1 MSLANQSTID
11 KQEPQNF
18 SLSDSTRGL
27 SQTEANR
34 RLQQYGP
41 NALPEVKTH
50 LWLKFLKKM
59 WGPVPWMLELC
70 LILEVISGKYIEGAI
85 IGALILFNAVMSTL
99 QENKAQNALALLK
112 NRLSVNSR
120 VLRDGKWQSLPS
132 SELVPDDVI
141 YLRMG
146 DLVPADTEIISGQIS
161 LDQSTLTGESLA
173 VEAGTGANVFAGT
186 TVVRGEATA
195 SVTQTGIHTRF
206 GKTAELVRL
215 AKTTGQLERIVFS
228 IVRSLVILDVALV
241 VILLVYA
248 LISKLP
254 MQEMLPF
261 SLILLVTSVPVALPA
276 TFTVA
281 TALGA
286 VTLAKNGVLVTRL
299 SAIEEAAS
307 MQVLCTDKTGTLTEN
322 HLEVAE
328 VVPFAPFSQEDVLK
342 LAMMASDAATQDPLD
357 QAILKK
363 ATAAGIDPQVLE
375 NRIRYTPFDP
385 AAKRA
390 EAIFE
395 ENGTDFR
402 VLKGAPQ
409 VIGGFDA
416 SLDERFPQIVEKLSL
431 QGLRVLAVA
440 SGADH
445 EVKIAGV
452 LAFQD
457 PPRADS
463 ASLIQKLK
471 ELGLRVI
478 MITGDGLS
486 TAKSIASQLGISG
499 HASLGEALKD
509 EKAPVDEETGVYAEV
524 LPEEKFRLVKKLQQA
539 GQVVGMTGDGVNDAP
554 ALKQA
559 EVGVAVSNATDV
571 AKAAASL
578 VLTAPGLSNL
588 VAAIETS
595 RSIYQRMLT
604 YTLNKII
611 KTIEIVFFLSLG
623 LILFRTFVT
632 TPLLMI
638 LLIFTNDF
646 VTMSISTDHVKP
658 SPQPNRWDVR
668 SIVWGA
674 VLIALPIL
682 ALSFAIFWYGHFTLQ
697 LPLANLQTLL
707 FVMLVYSGQST
718 IYLIRERGHFWHS
731 FPSKWMLL
739 GTALD
744 ILVVGFLASQG
755 ILMAAIPLKLVIEI
769 FVIIVTY
776 IFLLDFI
783 KVPIFKKLRLE

>member
-1 MSLANQSTID
+1 
-11 KQEPQNF
+11 
-18 SLSDSTRGL
+18 
-27 SQTEANR
+27 
-34 RLQQYGP
+34 
-41 NALPEVKTH
+41 
-50 LWLKFLKKM
+50 
-59 WGPVPWMLELC
+59 MLELC
-70 LILEVISGKYIEGAI
+70 LVLEVISGKYIEGAI

-363 ATAAGIDPQVLE
+363 PPRQVL
-375 NRIRYTPFDP
+375 I
-385 AAKRA
+385 
-390 EAIFE
+390 
-395 ENGTDFR
+395 
-402 VLKGAPQ
+402 
-409 VIGGFDA
+409 
-416 SLDERFPQIVEKLSL
+416 
-431 QGLRVLAVA
+431 
-440 SGADH
+440 
-445 EVKIAGV
+445 
-452 LAFQD
+452 
-457 PPRADS
+457 
-463 ASLIQKLK
+463 
-471 ELGLRVI
+471 
-478 MITGDGLS
+478 
-486 TAKSIASQLGISG
+486 
-499 HASLGEALKD
+499 
-509 EKAPVDEETGVYAEV
+509 
-524 LPEEKFRLVKKLQQA
+524 
-539 GQVVGMTGDGVNDAP
+539 
-554 ALKQA
+554 
-559 EVGVAVSNATDV
+559 
-571 AKAAASL
+571 
-578 VLTAPGLSNL
+578 
-588 VAAIETS
+588 
-595 RSIYQRMLT
+595 
-604 YTLNKII
+604 
-611 KTIEIVFFLSLG
+611 
-623 LILFRTFVT
+623 RTFSRT
-632 TPLLMI
+632 ASATPPLTQPPNERRPSSRKMAQ
-638 LLIFTNDF
+638 IF
-646 VTMSISTDHVKP
+646 
-658 SPQPNRWDVR
+658 
-668 SIVWGA
+668 A
-674 VLIALPIL
+674 C
-682 ALSFAIFWYGHFTLQ
+682 
-697 LPLANLQTLL
+697 
-707 FVMLVYSGQST
+707 
-718 IYLIRERGHFWHS
+718 
-731 FPSKWMLL
+731 SK
-739 GTALD
+739 AH
-744 ILVVGFLASQG
+744 
-755 ILMAAIPLKLVIEI
+755 
-769 FVIIVTY
+769 
-776 IFLLDFI
+776 
-783 KVPIFKKLRLE
+783 RR